1 MIIANYLKIALRN
14 FTKRKAYSFINA
26 SGLSIAIAFSVLVY
40 LYVTDE
46 MSFDSFH
53 PDKERIYFLKS
64 STFDKRAYESGNP
77 EYYRP
82 VQVTASGMVL
92 AIRSDIPEVEQ
103 ITMGKMH
110 EGVLQLEDKV
120 IRQEVY
126 HVDSSFFQILQF
138 EAVAGSLN
146 RIFNNPNEVV
156 LSEAMALKH
165 FGTTEVI
172 GRDVQYGSGF
182 SDDDPYT
189 IKAVLRVPKNSSL
202 QFEMLLPLRAYFGY
216 RSGSWNTRQ
225 YYSFVKLKAD
235 VSTESVEEGMN
246 RLVATHRKVY
256 IDRMRSENNLDPME
270 PVESVNLVPLN
281 EVHYDPDMDFYL
293 ITSDKRYPVILSAIA
308 ILIILV
314 ACINYTLFA
323 ITSSV
328 SRRKEVGIRKSI
340 GATGNQVFLQFNL
353 EAIAMAGISA
363 ILGLVLASATLPLFN
378 GFTAKQLALES
389 DKLLPV
395 VVFLL
400 ALTVIIGSF
409 AGSYPSWYVSRIR
422 PVKALRSQGS
432 ALKSGLA
439 RPMVIIQFALSAVL
453 MVSTYIMFRQMQF
466 IAARNLGFN
475 GDNVIVVR
483 TYMDWGPKADQAIE
497 QYRVASQ
504 SNPAIIDV
512 AGVVNSVSRGYM
524 STTLNNQDKEVTV
537 VLNRV
542 DDHFIP
548 LMDIDL
554 LQGRN
559 FDNAISSD
567 SSAIIV
573 NQALVD
579 AMEWEDPLT
588 QTLDIG
594 STTYRVI
601 AVASNFHFESLE
613 DEIRPL
619 ALFGTAASGQF
630 LITLM
635 AKLSGA
641 DLPASLASAE
651 QTWKSLFP
659 NRPFQ
664 FSFVDDDVAQQYNEY
679 QRWTNITA
687 ASTLLALIIAGMG
700 MFGLAGIVA
709 VNRTKEIGIRKV
721 LGAGVRGIFL
731 LLLRPFVVMAS
742 IAFVVATPI
751 SWYLLNNWVEQFSYH
766 ITIGWEIFAVSMVT
780 GLVVAV
786 LSVSYH
792 GFRTATVN
800 PADIL
805 KDE

>member
-14 FTKRKAYSFINA
+14 FTKRKVYSFINA

-46 MSFDSFH
+46 LSFDSFH

-64 STFDKRAYESGNP
+64 STFDKRLYESGNP
-77 EYYRP
+77 DFYRP
-82 VQVTASGMVL
+82 VQVIASGMGE
-92 AIRSDIPEVEQ
+92 AIRSGIPEVEK
-103 ITMGKMH
+103 ISLGKMH
-110 EGVLQLEDKV
+110 EGVLQVEDKV
-120 IRQEVY
+120 LRQEVY
-126 HVDSSFFQILQF
+126 HVDSSYFQIFSF
-138 EAVAGSLN
+138 EVVAGSLN
-146 RIFNNPNEVV
+146 KIFSNPNEVV
-156 LSEAMALKH
+156 LSEDMAMKH
-165 FGTTEVI
+165 FGTTDVI
-172 GRDVQYGSGF
+172 GLDIKYGSGF
-182 SDDDPYT
+182 SGDDPYT
-189 IKAVLRVPKNSSL
+189 IKAVLRMPKNSSL
-202 QFEMLLPLRAYFGY
+202 QFEMLLPLRVYFGY

-225 YYSFVKLKAD
+225 YYTFVKLREGA
-235 VSTESVEEGMN
+235 SIESVEDNMN
-246 RLVATHRKVY
+246 RLLADNRKDY
-256 IDRMRSENNLDPME
+256 IDRVRSENTLDPLE
-270 PVESVNLVPLN
+270 PVESMYLLPLK

-293 ITSDKRYPVILSAIA
+293 LTSDKRYPVILSAIA
-308 ILIILV
+308 ILIIMV

-353 EAIAMAGISA
+353 EAIAIAGISA
-363 ILGLVLASATLPLFN
+363 LLGLILASATLPLFN
-378 GFTAKQLALES
+378 SFTAKQLALES
-389 DKLLPV
+389 GKLLPV
-395 VVFLL
+395 VTFLL
-400 ALTVIIGSF
+400 SLTIVIGSF

-439 RPMVIIQFALSAVL
+439 RPMVVLQFALSAVL

-466 IAARNLGFN
+466 IATRSLGFD

-483 TYMDWGPKADQAIE
+483 TYMDWGPEADNAIE
-497 QYRVASQ
+497 QYRLASL

-512 AGVVNSVSRGYM
+512 AGVVNSISRGYM
-524 STTLNNQDKEVTV
+524 STTLNNEDKEVTV
-537 VLNRV
+537 VLNRI
-542 DDHFIP
+542 DDHFVPMMEIE
-548 LMDIDL
+548 L

-559 FDNAISSD
+559 FDAAMSTD

-573 NQALVD
+573 NEALVK
-579 AMEWEDPLT
+579 AMEWEEPLN

-594 STTYRVI
+594 RTSYRVI
-601 AVASNFHFESLE
+601 AVASDFHFESLE
-613 DEIRPL
+613 DQIRPL
-619 ALFGTAASGQF
+619 ALFGTAASGQY

-664 FSFVDDDVAQQYNEY
+664 FSFVDDDVAQQYQEY

-731 LLLRPFVVMAS
+731 LLLKPFVIMAS
-742 IAFVVATPI
+742 IAFVLATPI
-751 SWYLLNNWVEQFSYH
+751 SWYLLNNWVDQFSYH
-766 ITIGWEIFAVSMVT
+766 ISIGWEIFAVSMIM
-780 GLVVAV
+780 GLVIAV
-786 LSVSYH
+786 VSVSYH
-792 GFRTATVN
+792 GFRSATVN
-800 PADIL
+800 PAEIL
-805 KDE
+805 KNE